1 MKKKLVVLLAVVMM
15 FAFSASA
22 YAAVFSDMDEQPVL
36 VQDSVAKAVAL
47 GIIDGYEDGTFG
59 PGQTI
64 TRAEF
69 AKIAVTAAGAK
80 DTATM
85 LEKNASSF
93 KDVKANSWYTGWI
106 NAGES
111 LGIFLGD
118 PNGNFRPNDTI
129 SNQEVVTVMMRLLGY
144 NDNLTGTWPVNYV
157 TKANQIHML
166 DDVTIVA
173 TAPATRAD
181 VAVMLDAA
189 LDTWIVTY
197 DKDTNEFVYK
207 QTTKSG
213 SSYITLLDDSF
224 DGQFV
229 EVNAF
234 PKVDQLRDAN
244 AKTLNW
250 TVPAVVTT
258 STTNP
263 VTGVVTTTTANRN
276 TTFIIDGKTVVSHN
290 GSSLFDLEGHQ
301 GKVYYVV
308 DKEKTYA
315 RFIEVESYVKT
326 VTDDVKY
333 DQKNSKVSVL
343 KTNYNAYYDVLSD
356 VNSAAV
362 ADGYEWKSGNLGTAA
377 PTYNSNVSLY
387 FNDDDQVYLVRSDK
401 LFTDKSF
408 FVKTVG
414 TNTVRLVG
422 DKTKTIN
429 MKDGDALIYDK
440 ATETFVTPSELKAGD
455 ALIEVKE
462 GDLYVRVE
470 AVTGKLAR
478 STGSANTLK
487 YNLAGKNY
495 LVENPNLYDKDF
507 EDAGITVD
515 DVYGNDVKFI
525 LNKDNTV
532 AAIIADET
540 SIGTTLYGIVT
551 DKTGSN
557 SGYVQSITGLS
568 IFTSEGKTVSYDF
581 DDDLDSGTMASTN
594 VLGRLV
600 AYKLNKDNEIKSLN
614 IVGSGSWKT
623 GDIGTQGAGSVT
635 GSAPTTQVQAEI
647 KNNAYLQLKSGVDAA
662 DLSLASNVVIF
673 EVGSKNNDKEVDPTI
688 VTRSSLLSKSS
699 FETEGVTFGVA
710 PHVVPGLNY
719 LAYDTNSSG
728 AIKALAYTT
737 AGSNDLHYGIVA
749 TWNFES
755 SEYSGADRAIT
766 FKGDDTVYQLT
777 NTNGIAGK
785 NGQLIIY
792 KLSGE
797 KVTPVANF
805 AKQGFE
811 TLNRGNVGY
820 VAGNNSGLISFQK
833 EDTNVPG
840 LGNDVMFDFR
850 NAYVKPAL
858 PAGKANVY
866 DVMTDSNTLVFVVD
880 AVDGSYSEGSLS
892 DISRGSWA
900 YVPVI
905 DKDGYADVVI
915 IDDYGTYKDDKWN
928 KK

>member
-22 YAAVFSDMDEQPVL
+22 YAAVFSDMDEQSVT
-36 VQDSVAKAVAL
+36 VQDAVAKAVAL

-181 VAVMLDAA
+181 VAVMLDAT
-189 LDTWIVTY
+189 LDTYIVTY

-207 QTTKSG
+207 QTTKSD
-213 SSYITLLDDSF
+213 SAKITLLADSF
-224 DGQFV
+224 DGKFV
-229 EVNAF
+229 EVGTF

-250 TVPAVVTT
+250 NVRG
-258 STTNP
+258 
-263 VTGVVTTTTANRN
+263 VTGIDEDGKDIVASVN
-276 TTFIIDGKTVVSHN
+276 FIIDNNTVVSHN
-290 GSSLFDLEGHQ
+290 GESLFDLEGHQ

-315 RFIEVESYVKT
+315 RFIEVESYTKT
-326 VTDDVKY
+326 ASDDVVY
-333 DQKNSKVSVL
+333 DESADRISVL
-343 KTNYNAYYDVLSD
+343 KTNYNAAYAVYDD
-356 VNSAAV
+356 VNGSALT
-362 ADGYEWKSGNLGTAA
+362 ADQTWKSGKLGAKA
-377 PTYNSNVSLY
+377 PVYNSNAVLY
-387 FNDDDQVYLVRSDK
+387 FNDDDQVYMVRSDK
-401 LFTDKSF
+401 LYTEKAF

-440 ATETFVTPSELKAGD
+440 ATEQFITPSELKAND

-470 AVTGKLAR
+470 AVTGKLTR
-478 STGSANTLK
+478 STGSTDEDNLK

-495 LVENPNLYDKDF
+495 LVRNTNLLDGEYD
-507 EDAGITVD
+507 DAGISID

-532 AAIIADET
+532 AAMVVDET
-540 SIGTTLYGIVT
+540 STGTTLYGVIV
-551 DKTGSN
+551 DDAGGTGTWGSRTN
-557 SGYVQSITGLS
+557 GLV
-568 IFTSEGKTVSYDF
+568 IFTSEGKNVTYDF
-581 DDDLDSGTMASTN
+581 DSDFNAGTLNKEAMGT
-594 VLGRLV
+594 VV
-600 AYKLNKDNEIKSLN
+600 AYKLNKDNEIKDLKTIGSLFTT
-614 IVGSGSWKT
+614 S
-623 GDIGTQGAGSVT
+623 GDITSTGKKFALNGWMAPDGKVAGTDPYDAVK
-635 GSAPTTQVQAEI
+635 VEI
-647 KNNAYLQLKSGVDAA
+647 KNNAYVTGPNNVGESGNNS
-662 DLSLASNVVIF
+662 LSLASNVVIF
-673 EVGSKNNDKEVDPTI
+673 EVDVDGSKDVDPTV
-688 VTRSSLLSKSS
+688 VTRSSLLSKSNLTTGTVEIKANGGNV
-699 FETEGVTFGVA
+699 FK
-710 PHVVPGLNY
+710 NY
-719 LAYDTNSSG
+719 FVYDTNSAG
-728 AIKALAYTT
+728 AVKVMAYTKSSST
-737 AGSNDLHYGIVA
+737 DYHYGIIA
-749 TWNFES
+749 TWNFAS
-755 SEYSGADRAIT
+755 SDGDHCVT
-766 FKGDDTVYQLT
+766 FKGDDTVYELT
-777 NTNGIAGK
+777 GSYSMAK
-785 NGQLIIY
+785 NGQLLIY
-792 KLSGE
+792 TLSGD
-797 KVTPVANF
+797 KVTPFAAF
-805 AKQGFE
+805 AKQGFQNNDPADG
-811 TLNRGNVGY
+811 TVGKI
-820 VAGNNSGLISFQK
+820 AGNNSGLLSF
-833 EDTNVPG
+833 ED
-840 LGNDVMFDFR
+840 
-850 NAYVKPAL
+850 
-858 PAGKANVY
+858 GKAIKPLDPAPVSATDWTYN
-866 DVMTDSNTLVFVVD
+866 VMTDSNTLVFVVD
-880 AVDGSYSEGSLS
+880 AVDGTYSEGSLS
-892 DISRGSWA
+892 DISRGSWV

-905 DKDGYADVVI
+905 DDDDYADVVI
-915 IDDYGTYKDDKWN
+915 IDDYGTYQDWD
-928 KK
+928 

>member
-22 YAAVFSDMDEQPVL
+22 YAAVFSDMDEQSVT
-36 VQDSVAKAVAL
+36 VQDAVAKAVAL

-181 VAVMLDAA
+181 VAVMLDAT
-189 LDTWIVTY
+189 LDTYIVTY

-213 SSYITLLDDSF
+213 SSYITLLADSF

-229 EVNAF
+229 EVGTF
-234 PKVDQLRDAN
+234 PKVDQVRDAN

-250 TVPAVVTT
+250 TVRG
-258 STTNP
+258 
-263 VTGVVTTTTANRN
+263 VTGIDEDGKDIVASVN
-276 TTFIIDGKTVVSHN
+276 FIIDNNTVVSHN
-290 GSSLFDLEGHQ
+290 GESLFDLEGHQ

-315 RFIEVESYVKT
+315 RFIEVESYTKT
-326 VTDDVKY
+326 ATDDVVY
-333 DQKNSKVSVL
+333 DKSTNRVSVL
-343 KTNYNAYYDVLSD
+343 KTNYNANYEVQRD
-356 VNSAAV
+356 VNGATLSGKHTWTSTGATNANGAVSAA
-362 ADGYEWKSGNLGTAA
+362 DKDL
-377 PTYNSNVSLY
+377 YNSNAVLY

-401 LFTDKSF
+401 LYTDKAF
-408 FVKTVG
+408 FVKSVG

-422 DKTKTIN
+422 DKTKTVN

-440 ATETFVTPSELKAGD
+440 ATEQFVTPSELKADD
-455 ALIEVKE
+455 ALIEIKE

-470 AVTGKLAR
+470 SVNGKLAR
-478 STGSANTLK
+478 ATNLGSNNAVQANTK

-495 LVENPNLYDKDF
+495 LVANANLLDGEYD
-507 EDAGITVD
+507 DAGISLE

-532 AAIIADET
+532 AAMIVDET
-540 SIGTTLYGIVT
+540 STGTTLYGVIVDDAGGRGT
-551 DKTGSN
+551 WSSRTN
-557 SGYVQSITGLS
+557 GLV
-568 IFTSEGKTVSYDF
+568 IFTAEGKTVSYDF
-581 DDDLDSGTMASTN
+581 DDDFDASNLNANNAMGTT
-594 VLGRLV
+594 V
-600 AYKLNKDNEIKSLN
+600 AYKLNKDNEIKSLDF
-614 IVGSGSWKT
+614 VGLAAPGGDVDKT
-623 GDIGTQGAGSVT
+623 GEVFAVNAKNPDTAVSNNAVK
-635 GSAPTTQVQAEI
+635 VEI
-647 KNNAYLQLKSGVDAA
+647 KNNAYVTYTGAKNES
-662 DLSLASNVVIF
+662 LSLASNVVIF
-673 EVGSKNNDKEVDPTI
+673 EVDVDNSGDVDPTV
-688 VTRSSLLSKSS
+688 VTRSNLLSKSNLTTGS
-699 FETEGVTFGVA
+699 INVA
-710 PHVVPGLNY
+710 NGATGLNY
-719 LAYDTNSSG
+719 FVYDTNSAG
-728 AIKALAYTT
+728 AVKVMAYTKSSST
-737 AGSNDLHYGIVA
+737 DYHYGIIA
-749 TWNFES
+749 TWNFAS
-755 SEYSGADRAIT
+755 SDGDNCIT
-766 FKGDDTVYQLT
+766 FKGDDTVYELAST
-777 NTNGIAGK
+777 TADYGKGGNGK
-785 NGQLIIY
+785 LLVY
-792 KLSGE
+792 TLSGD
-797 KVTPVANF
+797 KVTPKFVF

-811 TLNRGNVGY
+811 GDDPADGTVGK
-820 VAGNNSGLISFQK
+820 VAGNNSGLISF
-833 EDTNVPG
+833 ED
-840 LGNDVMFDFR
+840 
-850 NAYVKPAL
+850 
-858 PAGKANVY
+858 GKAIKTQDPNTGSWVY
-866 DVMTDSNTLVFVVD
+866 NVMTDSNTLVFVVD
-880 AVDGSYSEGSLS
+880 AVDGTYSEGSLS
-892 DISRGSWA
+892 DISRGSWV

-905 DKDGYADVVI
+905 DDDDYADVVI

-928 KK
+928 

>member
-22 YAAVFSDMDEQPVL
+22 YAAVFSDMDEQSVT
-36 VQDSVAKAVAL
+36 VQDAVAKAVAL

-181 VAVMLDAA
+181 VAVMLDAT
-189 LDTWIVTY
+189 LDTYIVTY

-213 SSYITLLDDSF
+213 SSYITLLADSF

-229 EVNAF
+229 EVGTF
-234 PKVDQLRDAN
+234 PKVDQVRDAN

-250 TVPAVVTT
+250 TVRG
-258 STTNP
+258 
-263 VTGVVTTTTANRN
+263 VTGIDEDGKDIVASVN
-276 TTFIIDGKTVVSHN
+276 FIIDNNTVVSHN
-290 GSSLFDLEGHQ
+290 GESLFDLEGHQ

-315 RFIEVESYVKT
+315 RFIEVESYTKT
-326 VTDDVKY
+326 ASDDVVY
-333 DQKNSKVSVL
+333 DESANRVSVL
-343 KTNYNAYYDVLSD
+343 KTNYNANYSVQRD
-356 VNSAAV
+356 VNGAALG
-362 ADGYEWKSGNLGTAA
+362 ADHTWKSVSDITAPA
-377 PTYNSNVSLY
+377 IKDAANDEYNSNAVLY

-401 LFTDKSF
+401 LYTDKAF

-422 DKTKTIN
+422 DKNKTVN

-462 GDLYVRVE
+462 GDLYVRVDS
-470 AVTGKLAR
+470 VTGKLAR
-478 STGSANTLK
+478 STGANNSLK

-495 LVENPNLYDKDF
+495 LVANTNLLDGEY
-507 EDAGITVD
+507 EDAGIALD

-532 AAIIADET
+532 AALLVDET
-540 SIGTTLYGIVT
+540 STGTTLYGVVVDDAGGNGSWST
-551 DKTGSN
+551 KT
-557 SGYVQSITGLS
+557 SGLV
-568 IFTSEGKTVSYDF
+568 IFTSEGKTVTYDF
-581 DDDLDSGTMASTN
+581 DKDLSTAGFGTGQN
-594 VLGRLV
+594 VLGHVV
-600 AYKLNKDNEIKSLN
+600 AYKLNKDNEIKDMK
-614 IVGSGSWKT
+614 IVGGTDFVGGGDVNADVVATGKGIALNNKIDGSGV
-623 GDIGTQGAGSVT
+623 DNSVK
-635 GSAPTTQVQAEI
+635 VEI
-647 KNNAYLQLKSGVDAA
+647 KNNSYVTAGTTS
-662 DLSLASNVVIF
+662 LSLASNVVIF
-673 EVGSKNNDKEVDPTI
+673 EVDNDGTDVDPTV
-688 VTRSSLLSKSS
+688 VTRSSLLSRSNLATKEITVGTGSS
-699 FETEGVTFGVA
+699 ST
-710 PHVVPGLNY
+710 PLNY
-719 LAYDTNSSG
+719 FVYDTNSAG
-728 AIKALAYTT
+728 AVKVMGYTKASSTDY
-737 AGSNDLHYGIVA
+737 HYGIIA
-749 TWNFES
+749 TWNFAS
-755 SEYSGADRAIT
+755 SDGDHCVT
-766 FKGDDTVYQLT
+766 FKGDDNVYELDGSYT
-777 NTNGIAGK
+777 NEFFGVKGGNGK
-785 NGQLIIY
+785 LMIY
-792 KLSGE
+792 TQSGD
-797 KVTPVANF
+797 KVTPF
-805 AKQGFE
+805 AFFNKQGFE
-811 TLNRGNVGY
+811 GGNAADGKVGR
-820 VAGNNSGLISFQK
+820 VAGNNSGLISF
-833 EDTNVPG
+833 ED
-840 LGNDVMFDFR
+840 
-850 NAYVKPAL
+850 
-858 PAGKANVY
+858 GKAIKTMDPGNLAGGWVY
-866 DVMTDSNTLVFVVD
+866 NVMTDSNTLVFVVD
-880 AVDGSYSEGSLS
+880 AVDGTYSEGSLS
-892 DISRGSWA
+892 DISRGSWV
-900 YVPVI
+900 YVPVL
-905 DKDGYADVVI
+905 DDDNYADVVI
-915 IDDYGTYKDDKWN
+915 IDDYGTYKADQWK
-928 KK
+928 